1 MTAAF
6 DCAPV
11 LLVGFNRPERLM
23 PALQPQSKSAMLPA
37 NHRKA
42 LVGQP
47 FATGAALETGW
58 RPRKDR
64 E

>member
-11 LLVGFNRPERLM
+11 LLIGFNRPERLK

-47 FATGAALETGW
+47 LRNGRCAGNWLAAKKGS
-58 RPRKDR
+58 
-64 E
+64 